1 MVAFNS
7 VSVNPSVQVTVSHL
21 QIVLQPQRGKHYF
34 VGCSKWTPSFRGHRF
49 STIPDYVDE
58 SLLSALF
65 SGKVLSMG
73 ANRDLKC
80 SRVISSH
87 IGRKLKFCGELVR

>member
-34 VGCSKWTPSFRGHRF
+34 VGCSKWTPSFRGHRL

-65 SGKVLSMG
+65 SGKVLRTG

-80 SRVISSH
+80 SRVVSSH